1 MDYVFGYTV
10 HNDVSGRTLQTGA
23 SGTEGSSMTKGM
35 DCFGPTGPY
44 ITLKEDVPDPYNL
57 AIETKLNGEVHEMDN
72 ANTSF
77 MRHKIPAQLSLI
89 SHLMTLEPGGHHRDG
104 RATAD
109 GATGSRRHGRDHHRA
124 VGHIAQLRRAARI
137 RAHQRLAG
145 RWGTR
150 RASAS
155 GASPARMRRRK
166 RWPWGPT
173 ALMRAKLMSGLVAAS
188 GFVPLAAR
196 PSVRGSVEAQEG

>member
-1 MDYVFGYTV
+1 MV

-57 AIETKLNGEVHEMDN
+57 AMETKLNGEVHEMDN

-89 SHLMTLEPGGHHRDG
+89 SHLMTLEPGDIIASGVPRP
-104 RATAD
+104 T
-109 GATGSRRHGRDHHRA
+109 
-124 VGHIAQLRRAARI
+124 AQLEAGDTVEI
-137 RAHQRLAG
+137 SIERL
-145 RWGTR
+145 GTLR
-150 RASAS
+150 NYVVLHASE
-155 GASPARMRRRK
+155 
-166 RWPWGPT
+166 PT
-173 ALMRAKLMSGLVAAS
+173 SD
-188 GFVPLAAR
+188 
-196 PSVRGSVEAQEG
+196 